1 MANDNQIKST
11 IKEETKDEGLAT
23 PSAPDAVEEV
33 ANDERAADFGE
44 SGQTTPGGYYNQ
56 QNVLAPDRI
65 DLDVGTKTSGSEG
78 DK

>member
-11 IKEETKDEGLAT
+11 IKDKSADEGLET
-23 PSAPDAVEEV
+23 PSAPDAVEEL

-44 SGQTTPGGYYNQ
+44 SGQFAPGGYFNQ

-65 DLDVGTKTSGSEG
+65 DLDEGTKTSGSEG

>member
-11 IKEETKDEGLAT
+11 IKEKSQDEGLET
-23 PSAPDAVEEV
+23 PDAPEAVEEL
-33 ANDERAADFGE
+33 ANDERVADFGE
-44 SGQTTPGGYYNQ
+44 SGQFAPGGYYNQ

-65 DLDVGTKTSGSEG
+65 DLDEGTKTSGSEG

>member
-11 IKEETKDEGLAT
+11 IKDNTKDEGLET

-33 ANDERAADFGE
+33 ANDQRAADFGE
-44 SGQTTPGGYYNQ
+44 SGQFAPGGYFNQ

-65 DLDVGTKTSGSEG
+65 NLDEGTKTSGSEG

>member
-11 IKEETKDEGLAT
+11 IKDKSQDEGLDT
-23 PSAPDAVEEV
+23 PDAPDAVEEL
-33 ANDERAADFGE
+33 ANDQRAADFGE
-44 SGQTTPGGYYNQ
+44 SGQFAPGGYYNQ

-65 DLDVGTKTSGSEG
+65 DLDEGTKTSGSEG